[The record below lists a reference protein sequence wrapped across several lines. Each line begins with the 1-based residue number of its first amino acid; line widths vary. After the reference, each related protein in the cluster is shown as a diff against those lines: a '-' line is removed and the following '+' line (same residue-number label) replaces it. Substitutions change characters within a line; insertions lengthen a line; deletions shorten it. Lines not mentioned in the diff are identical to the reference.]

1 MFRGKSEEDRVRAK
15 SCRVSTCVHVPRHI
29 PLYRMNESRV
39 PEYISIDRVRVWYSR
54 LSPPPPPPPFP
65 IAPIPQTNTKA
76 DCIYIYISM
85 KIEPRV
91 FDVANIE

>member
-65 IAPIPQTNTKA
+65 IADSTNQHKSRLY
-76 DCIYIYISM
+76 IYIYID
-85 KIEPRV
+85 E
-91 FDVANIE
+91 N